1 MAPTLNTVFHLTN
14 EEFSRLR
21 SFLEEHQWELTEAP
35 YMRFKAQREKISVC
49 AYSSGKLVVQGAGAP
64 EFIEFIL
71 EPEILREKMFANA
84 SAEEKPAVPFT
95 PHAGMDESGKGDFF
109 GPLVI
114 AAVFVPDEKT
124 AAELLKIGVKDSK
137 MIKNDST
144 AIEIARGIRRLVGDR
159 MGVVTIGPEAYN
171 RLYVQM
177 HNLNRLLAWGHARA
191 LENLLEKAP
200 ECAEALADKFADEHL
215 ILNALK
221 EKGRKI
227 RLAQRTKAESDVA
240 VAAASIMARAQ
251 FVRALRDLG
260 EKNGVKLPKGAGTEV
275 DAVALELF
283 RKGGAEL
290 LSQTAKMHFRT
301 AYKAQGLPVPEKQP
315 WTPYLSYQDAK
326 E

>member
-1 MAPTLNTVFHLTN
+1 MPPALNTVFTLAE
-14 EEFSRLR
+14 EEFTRLR
-21 SFLEEHQWELTEAP
+21 SYLEEHGWDLEEAP
-35 YMRFKAQREKISVC
+35 YMRFKARREKLSIC
-49 AYSSGKLVVQGAGAP
+49 AYDSGKLVVQGAGAQ

-71 EPEILREKMFANA
+71 EPEILRERMFENA
-84 SAEEKPAVPFT
+84 GSEEKPAEPFS

-124 AAELLKIGVKDSK
+124 ASELLKIGVKDSK
-137 MIKNDST
+137 LIKNDNKH
-144 AIEIARGIRRLVGDR
+144 IEIAKGIRRIVGDR
-159 MGVVTIGPEAYN
+159 MGVVTVGPEAYN
-171 RLYVQM
+171 RLYVRM

-200 ECAEALADKFADEHL
+200 ECGEALADKFADEHL

-221 EKGRKI
+221 EKGRRI
-227 RLAQRTKAESDVA
+227 RLTQRTKAESDVA

-251 FVRALRDLG
+251 FVRSLRDLG
-260 EKNGVKLPKGAGTEV
+260 DKHGMKLPKGAGTEV
-275 DAVALELF
+275 DNIALELF

-290 LSQTAKMHFRT
+290 LSQVAKMHFRT

-315 WTPYLSYQDAK
+315 WSPRSS
-326 E
+326 